1 MFSTWIFETIINI
14 IATLIIIWILQEL
27 WSYLLDNFS
36 KKRTKD
42 LVNGQL
48 EKYKKV
54 MGEANKTQ
62 GFISEEEKQDLNQD
76 LQNFMKSEL

>member
-1 MFSTWIFETIINI
+1 MFSTWVFETIINI
-14 IATLIIIWILQEL
+14 TATIIIIWILQEL
-27 WSYLLDNFS
+27 WTYLLDNFS

-54 MGEANKTQ
+54 MERTPKQ
-62 GFISEEEKQDLNQD
+62 DFISEEEKQDMNQD
-76 LQNFMKSEL
+76 LLDFMKSEL